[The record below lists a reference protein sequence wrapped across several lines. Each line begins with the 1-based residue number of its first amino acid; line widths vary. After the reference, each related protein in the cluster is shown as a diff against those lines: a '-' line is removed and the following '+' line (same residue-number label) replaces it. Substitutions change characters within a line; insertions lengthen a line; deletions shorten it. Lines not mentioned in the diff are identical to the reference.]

1 MTGSGHGYGS
11 ESDKGVKMRELTRK
25 ELQELLVRCWMTHD
39 GTWFMSC
46 AGEYGVEAANRLNRS
61 AIKALAPIELRR
73 VTRAVGIK
81 GEDIS
86 TFDELRAIIDAMF
99 MTIKGD
105 FMDFTFDYPEPNVLR
120 WKMGRCFALEGMK
133 MIGAYQEYEC
143 GVLFRVT
150 CWLDAL
156 GLEYAVE
163 PPIEGCL
170 MRDTGECSGLVRF
183 KL

>member
-1 MTGSGHGYGS
+1 
-11 ESDKGVKMRELTRK
+11 MRELTRK

-81 GEDIS
+81 GEDIG

-105 FMDFTFDYPEPNVLR
+105 FMDFAFDYPKPNVLR

-156 GLEYAVE
+156 GLEYSVE